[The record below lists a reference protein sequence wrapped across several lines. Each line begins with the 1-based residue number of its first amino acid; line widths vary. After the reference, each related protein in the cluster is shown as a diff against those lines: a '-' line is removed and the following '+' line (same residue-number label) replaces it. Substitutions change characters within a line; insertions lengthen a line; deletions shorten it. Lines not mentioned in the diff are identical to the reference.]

1 MNLAMNSAFR
11 MTFAAYFAEYVLVE
25 FTFYHLSSSFITDSW
40 KGRVAPRGENES
52 LMHRSERRGFQTS
65 N

>member
-25 FTFYHLSSSFITDSW
+25 FTFYHLSSNFIKDWW
-40 KGRVAPRGENES
+40 KGAAPRGENES
-52 LMHRSERRGFQTS
+52 LMHRSELRGFQTS